1 MIKKMINLVI
11 LGIFV
16 ILLEKRKIP
25 LKNHVLIF
33 IIISKKKTEIV
44 LKFMKMNFMKNILI
58 QVYFILKI
66 IFL

>member
-1 MIKKMINLVI
+1 MIMKMINLVI

-16 ILLEKRKIP
+16 ILLEKRKIH
-25 LKNHVLIF
+25 LKKHVLIF